1 MITHKFSRFILPF
14 LILGLLFLGFAFY
27 PADGGAKPETPDAS
41 HDRHEK
47 EQGAEDACAGHD
59 HGPKTAGF
67 KALAAEHGEKEE
79 TDKHTEADDHAGHDP
94 DPHAGHDHAKSSE
107 IPEGDCPEHGIPE
120 AEDALCQPQLLEGL
134 RPGQGLKVR
143 LATADGAER
152 IGLRSERPTAISEA
166 GAPLNGRVLFN
177 RDRLARL
184 SAPLAGVVKSVSGE
198 LGQQVKAGQSLAE
211 IAAPEIAGLRAA
223 LQTAESRAALADS
236 TVERETDLFA
246 RGISSRQELQQAE
259 AEREQARSAVAQAR
273 RQLADYGL
281 GSGGATLPVRAPF
294 AGTVVERVAVVGET
308 VAPGT
313 PLFTVADL
321 RTLWLELSAPEQLL
335 LDLTPGKT
343 LAVSFSGLPGRSFPA
358 RIFWVDPAL
367 DEKTRM
373 LKALAEID
381 NADGLL
387 KSGLF
392 GDARFTDDAAAT
404 ALTVPADALQVID
417 GASYLFV
424 ALEPDLFELRRVEAG
439 RAENGRIAIASGLA
453 AEEKVVSGQGFAL
466 KSELL
471 KSRLGASCADH

>member
-1 MITHKFSRFILPF
+1 MTYRKRITWMI
-14 LILGLLFLGFAFY
+14 LLLAALALALGFRAL
-27 PADGGAKPETPDAS
+27 PKAETPAVTNAAAA
-41 HDRHEK
+41 HD
-47 EQGAEDACAGHD
+47 DHD
-59 HGPKTAGF
+59 HGD
-67 KALAAEHGEKEE
+67 HGEAHAEPHSGQDHGPAAADLDDLFGDDAAKA
-79 TDKHTEADDHAGHDP
+79 DPDDDHAGHN
-94 DPHAGHDHAKSSE
+94 HGKSSAV
-107 IPEGDCPEHGIPE
+107 PEGDCPEHGIPE

-143 LATADGAER
+143 LAAADAAER
-152 IGLRSERPTAISEA
+152 IGIRSERPTAISA
-166 GAPLNGRVLFN
+166 TGAPLNGRVLFN

-184 SAPLAGVVKSVSGE
+184 SAPLTGVVKSVSGE

-223 LQTAESRAALADS
+223 LQTAESRATLAAS
-236 TVERETDLFA
+236 TVEREADLFA

-259 AEREQARSAVAQAR
+259 AERDQARSAVTQAR
-273 RQLADYGL
+273 QQLADYGL
-281 GSGGATLPVRAPF
+281 AGGATLPVRAPF
-294 AGTVVERVAVVGET
+294 AGTVVERTAVLGET
-308 VAPGT
+308 VAPGA
-313 PLFTVADL
+313 PLFTIADL
-321 RTLWLELSAPEQLL
+321 RSLWLELSVPESRL
-335 LDLTPGKT
+335 LDLQPGAT
-343 LAVSFSGLPGRSFPA
+343 LAVSFVSLPGRSFPA
-358 RIFWVDPAL
+358 RIFWIDPAL

-392 GDARFTDDAAAT
+392 GDARFNVGAGA
-404 ALTVPADALQVID
+404 ALTVPAEALQVID

-439 RAENGRIAIASGLA
+439 RAENGRVAIVSGLA

-466 KSELL
+466 KSEIL

>member
-1 MITHKFSRFILPF
+1 MTAHKLNRFILSA
-14 LILGLLFLGFAFY
+14 LILGLLFLGFALY
-27 PADGGAKPETPDAS
+27 PGDGGAQKGTP
-41 HDRHEK
+41 
-47 EQGAEDACAGHD
+47 AESPD
-59 HGPKTAGF
+59 H
-67 KALAAEHGEKEE
+67 AAGEKQA
-79 TDKHTEADDHAGHDP
+79 T
-94 DPHAGHDHAKSSE
+94 DPHAGHDHDTPSANLDDLFGDDAAKADPDDDHAGHDHGKSSAV
-107 IPEGDCPEHGIPE
+107 PESDCPEHDIPE

-143 LATADGAER
+143 LAAADAAER
-152 IGLRSERPTAISEA
+152 IGIRSERPTAISA
-166 GAPLNGRVLFN
+166 TGAPLNGRVLFN

-184 SAPLAGVVKSVSGE
+184 SAPLTGVVKSVSGE

-223 LQTAESRAALADS
+223 LQTAESRATLAAS
-236 TVERETDLFA
+236 TVEREADLFA

-259 AEREQARSAVAQAR
+259 AERDQARSAVTQAR
-273 RQLADYGL
+273 QQLADYGL
-281 GSGGATLPVRAPF
+281 ASGATLPVRAPF
-294 AGTVVERVAVVGET
+294 AGTVVERTAVLGET
-308 VAPGT
+308 VAPGA
-313 PLFTVADL
+313 PLFTIADL
-321 RTLWLELSAPEQLL
+321 RSLWLELSVPESRL
-335 LDLTPGKT
+335 LDLQPGAT
-343 LAVSFSGLPGRSFPA
+343 LAVSFVSLPGRSFPA
-358 RIFWVDPAL
+358 RIFWIDPAL

-392 GDARFTDDAAAT
+392 GDARFNEGAGGT

-417 GASYLFV
+417 GVSYLFV

-439 RAENGRIAIASGLA
+439 RAESGRVAIVSGLT

>member
-1 MITHKFSRFILPF
+1 MISHISHRFILLG
-14 LILGLLFLGFAFY
+14 LILAALALGFAFY
-27 PADGGAKPETPDAS
+27 PADSGAKPESLDHSEKKKTAAGDAHRKEAAGHDHDDHAGHDHAPAATELDDLFGDDVAKADPDAEHAGHDHDS
-41 HDRHEK
+41 H
-47 EQGAEDACAGHD
+47 AGHD
-59 HGPKTAGF
+59 HGPGD
-67 KALAAEHGEKEE
+67 G
-79 TDKHTEADDHAGHDP
+79 D
-94 DPHAGHDHAKSSE
+94 
-107 IPEGDCPEHGIPE
+107 GDCPEHGIPE
-120 AEDALCQPQLLEGL
+120 AEDALCQPQLMAGL

-143 LATADGAER
+143 LAVADAAER
-152 IGLRSERPTAISEA
+152 IGIRSDRPTAINDT
-166 GAPLNGRVLFN
+166 GAPLHGRVLFN

-184 SAPLAGVVKSVSGE
+184 AAPLAGVVKSVSGE

-211 IAAPEIAGLRAA
+211 ISAPEIAGLRAA
-223 LQTAESRAALADS
+223 LRTAESRAALADS
-236 TVERETDLFA
+236 TVQREADLFA

-273 RQLADYGL
+273 QQLADYGL
-281 GSGGATLPVRAPF
+281 AGGATLPVRAPF

-343 LAVSFSGLPGRSFPA
+343 LAVSFPGLPGRSFAA

-373 LKALAEID
+373 LKALAKID
-381 NADGLL
+381 NPEGLL

-392 GDARFTDDAAAT
+392 GDARFQEGVGT
-404 ALTVPADALQVID
+404 ALTVPADALQIID

-439 RAENGRIAIASGLA
+439 RAASGRVAIVAGLTP
-453 AEEKVVSGQGFAL
+453 AEQVVSGQGFAL

>member
-1 MITHKFSRFILPF
+1 MTFYKYRRLFLPS
-14 LILGLLFLGFAFY
+14 LIIGALVLGFAFY
-27 PADGGAKPETPDAS
+27 PADGESKPETAAEN
-41 HDRHEK
+41 HDHHK
-47 EQGAEDACAGHD
+47 ETTATDDACAGHD
-59 HGPKTAGF
+59 HGPRTAGF
-67 KALAAEHGEKEE
+67 QALATEHGEKEKVDE
-79 TDKHTEADDHAGHDP
+79 HAAA
-94 DPHAGHDHAKSSE
+94 DPHAGHDHTKSTE
-107 IPEGDCPEHGIPE
+107 MPQGDCAEHGIPE
-120 AEDALCQPQLLEGL
+120 AEDALCQPQLMAGL
-134 RPGQGLKVR
+134 QPGQGLKVR
-143 LATADGAER
+143 LATADAAVR
-152 IGLRSERPTAISEA
+152 IGLRIETPAA
-166 GAPLNGRVLFN
+166 GAASGVSLHGRVLFN

-184 SAPLAGVVKSVSGE
+184 SAPLAGVVKNVSGE
-198 LGQQVKAGQSLAE
+198 LGRTVKAGQVLAE
-211 IAAPEIAGLRAA
+211 IAAPEVAGLRAA

-236 TVERETDLFA
+236 TYQREADLFA
-246 RGISSRQELQQAE
+246 RGISSRQELQQA
-259 AEREQARSAVAQAR
+259 QADRDQAQSAVAQTR

-281 GSGGATLPVRAPF
+281 GGKEAALPIRAPF
-294 AGTVVERVAVVGET
+294 AGTVVERNVAVGESVGPD
-308 VAPGT
+308 A

-321 RTLWLELSAPEQLL
+321 RSLWLELSAPEQLL

-343 LAVSFSGLPGRSFPA
+343 LAVSFPGLPGRSFAA

-392 GDARFTDDAAAT
+392 GDARISDGAAGT

-424 ALEPDLFELRRVEAG
+424 ALEPDLFELRRVETG
-439 RAENGRIAIASGLA
+439 RAENGRVTIVAGLA
-453 AEEKVVSGQGFAL
+453 AEEQVVSGQGFAL

>member
-1 MITHKFSRFILPF
+1 MIYRKRITWMIL
-14 LILGLLFLGFAFY
+14 LLAALALTLGFRAL
-27 PADGGAKPETPDAS
+27 PKAETPAVTS
-41 HDRHEK
+41 AAAAHDDHD
-47 EQGAEDACAGHD
+47 QGDHGEAHADPHSGHD
-59 HGPKTAGF
+59 HDTAAADLDDLFGDDAA
-67 KALAAEHGEKEE
+67 KADAV
-79 TDKHTEADDHAGHDP
+79 DD
-94 DPHAGHDHAKSSE
+94 HAGHDHAKGADDL
-107 IPEGDCPEHGIPE
+107 EGDCPEHGIPE
-120 AEDALCQPQLLEGL
+120 AEDALCQPQLMDGL
-134 RPGQGLKVR
+134 QPGQGLKVR

-152 IGLRSERPTAISEA
+152 IGLSSEPPMTISA
-166 GAPLNGRVLFN
+166 TGAPLNGRVLFN
-177 RDRLARL
+177 RDRVARL
-184 SAPLAGVVKSVSGE
+184 AAPLAGVVKSVSGE

-236 TVERETDLFA
+236 TVEREADLFA

-259 AEREQARSAVAQAR
+259 AERDQARSAVTQAR
-273 RQLADYGL
+273 QQLADYGL
-281 GSGGATLPVRAPF
+281 ADGATLPVRAPF
-294 AGTVVERVAVVGET
+294 AGTVVERTTVLGET

-321 RTLWLELSAPEQLL
+321 RSLWLELSAPEQLL

-343 LAVSFSGLPGRSFPA
+343 LAVSFPGLPGRSFA
-358 RIFWVDPAL
+358 ASIFWVDPAL
-367 DEKTRM
+367 DDKTRM

-392 GDARFTDDAAAT
+392 GDARFTDGAAT

-453 AEEKVVSGQGFAL
+453 VEEKVVSGQGFAL
-466 KSELL
+466 KSEIL

>member
-1 MITHKFSRFILPF
+1 MTYRKQITWMI
-14 LILGLLFLGFAFY
+14 LLLAALALALGFRAL
-27 PADGGAKPETPDAS
+27 PKAETPAVTS
-41 HDRHEK
+41 AAAAHDDRDHGDHGE
-47 EQGAEDACAGHD
+47 AHADPHSGHD
-59 HGPKTAGF
+59 HDPDAADLDDLFGDDAA
-67 KALAAEHGEKEE
+67 KA
-79 TDKHTEADDHAGHDP
+79 DPDDDHAGHN
-94 DPHAGHDHAKSSE
+94 HGKSSAA
-107 IPEGDCPEHGIPE
+107 PEGDCPEHGIPE
-120 AEDALCQPQLLEGL
+120 AEDALCQPQLMDGL
-134 RPGQGLKVR
+134 QPGQGLKVR

-152 IGLRSERPTAISEA
+152 IGLRSERPTTINAT

-184 SAPLAGVVKSVSGE
+184 SAPLTGVVKSVSGE

-211 IAAPEIAGLRAA
+211 IVAPEIAGLRAA

-236 TVERETDLFA
+236 TVEREADLFA

-259 AEREQARSAVAQAR
+259 AERDQARSAVAQAR

-281 GSGGATLPVRAPF
+281 DSGGATLPVRAPF

-392 GDARFTDDAAAT
+392 GDARFTNGAAT

-439 RAENGRIAIASGLA
+439 RAESGRIAIASGLA

>member
-1 MITHKFSRFILPF
+1 MIDHKFSRFILPS
-14 LILGLLFLGFAFY
+14 LTLGALVLGFALY
-27 PADGGAKPETPDAS
+27 PADGETKPENPAAS
-41 HDRHEK
+41 HDRHGEG
-47 EQGAEDACAGHD
+47 QGTEDPCAGHD
-59 HGPKTAGF
+59 HGPRTAGF
-67 KALAAEHGEKEE
+67 KALAAEHGEKDESPE
-79 TDKHTEADDHAGHDP
+79 HAEVDDHAGHD
-94 DPHAGHDHAKSSE
+94 HGTSSE
-107 IPEGDCPEHGIPE
+107 APEGDCPEHGIPE
-120 AEDALCQPQLLEGL
+120 AEDALCQPQLMAGL
-134 RPGQGLKVR
+134 QPGQGLKVR
-143 LATADGAER
+143 LATADAATR
-152 IGLRSERPTAISEA
+152 IGLRIEA
-166 GAPLNGRVLFN
+166 PAAGAESGAPLHGRVIFN

-184 SAPLAGVVKSVSGE
+184 AAPLAGVVKSVSGE

-236 TVERETDLFA
+236 TVEREADLFA

-281 GSGGATLPVRAPF
+281 GAGGATLPIRAPF

-308 VAPGT
+308 VAPG
-313 PLFTVADL
+313 PSLFTVADL

-335 LDLTPGKT
+335 LDLTPGKN
-343 LAVSFSGLPGRSFPA
+343 LAVSFPGLPGRSFAA

-392 GDARFTDDAAAT
+392 GDARFTDDDATT
-404 ALTVPADALQVID
+404 ALTVPADALQIVD

-439 RAENGRIAIASGLA
+439 RAESGRIAIVAGLT
-453 AEEKVVSGQGFAL
+453 AEEQVVSGQGFAL